1 MKTIQPLAVTAKT
14 MVNACGKGS
23 AATLGAIIRNQS
35 GLTLQRFAGVDFDA
49 WIGKVEGVEKISLEP
64 ELTRFNCRNNQ
75 LARMALDT
83 DNFRESVA
91 EAVKRYGAERV
102 GLFVGTSTSGGAETE
117 KAYEYALQHGG
128 VFPDN
133 YQLMNSQ
140 NLASLQNYVQKSL
153 GLRGPGHTISTAC
166 SSSSKVFSAAYRH
179 IVSGQCDAAIVGGV
193 DSLCLTTL
201 YGFNSLELISNQ
213 ICRPYDANRNGIN
226 IGEAAGFILLE
237 AAELGHGKVKLKG
250 YGESSDAYHMSS
262 PHPDGDGAVSAM
274 NDSITRSGLD
284 ARLIEYIN
292 LHGTATRN
300 NDAAEAQ
307 GLLRV
312 FGDDTYCSST
322 KGFIGHTLGAAGIME
337 AIISILALEKNILPG
352 NVNLQKRDPLIG
364 IQPLI
369 ETMNYSVENVM
380 SNNFGFGG
388 SNSSLIFGW

>member
-1 MKTIQPLAVTAKT
+1 MKIMQPLAITAKT

-23 AATLGAIIRNQS
+23 AKTLDALIRNQS
-35 GLTLQRFAGVDFDA
+35 GLSQQQFAGVDFDT
-49 WIGKVEGVEKISLEP
+49 WIGEVKGVENLSLEP
-64 ELTRFNCRNNQ
+64 ELAHFSCRNNL

-83 DNFRESVA
+83 DNFRESVD
-91 EAVKRYGAERV
+91 EAVAHYGAERV

-117 KAYEYALQHGG
+117 KAYEYALQHAG

-140 NLASLQNYVQKSL
+140 NLASLQNYVEQSL

-179 IVSGQCDAAIVGGV
+179 IVSGQCDAAVVGGV
-193 DSLCLTTL
+193 DSLCLTAL
-201 YGFNSLELISNQ
+201 YGFNSLQLISNQ
-213 ICRPYDANRNGIN
+213 ICRPYDENRNGIN

-237 AAELGHGKVKLKG
+237 AAELGHGKVKFKG
-250 YGESSDAYHMSS
+250 YGESSDAYHMST
-262 PHPDGDGAVSAM
+262 PHPDGDGAVKAM
-274 NDSITRSGLD
+274 NDAISRSGLD
-284 ARLIEYIN
+284 TKAIEYIN

-300 NDAAEAQ
+300 NDAAEAL

-312 FGDDTYCSST
+312 FGDSAYCSST
-322 KGFIGHTLGAAGIME
+322 KGFIGHTLGAAGITE

-352 NVNLQKRDPLIG
+352 NVNLQKIDPQIG

-369 ETMNYSVENVM
+369 ETIDYSVENVM

-388 SNSSLIFGW
+388 SNSSLVFGW